1 MNMSILKPLA
11 IAALSIAMLTSA
23 KAAPAHSEP
32 AHITCTG
39 ILIDVDVR
47 TRAQWPLAVI
57 WDADGNYACTVD
69 REGSRHD
76 PLRPCNAGEKCRI
89 VGTFR
94 KIGQTY
100 SIRLI
105 NSVDNVDR
113 Q

>member
-1 MNMSILKPLA
+1 
-11 IAALSIAMLTSA
+11 
-23 KAAPAHSEP
+23 
-32 AHITCTG
+32 
-39 ILIDVDVR
+39 
-47 TRAQWPLAVI
+47 
-57 WDADGNYACTVD
+57 
-69 REGSRHD
+69 
-76 PLRPCNAGEKCRI
+76 LRPCNAGEKCRI